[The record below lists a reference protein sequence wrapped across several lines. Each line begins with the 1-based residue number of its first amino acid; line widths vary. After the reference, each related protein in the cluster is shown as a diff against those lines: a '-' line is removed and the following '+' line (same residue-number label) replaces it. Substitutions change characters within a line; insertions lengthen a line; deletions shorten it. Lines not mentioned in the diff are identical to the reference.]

1 MDSIADMLVRI
12 NNALRIREEAV
23 EIPHSKMKEGIGRI
37 LQEEGYVARCEV
49 VTRMSRK
56 FLRINLKY
64 NAAKRG
70 VISNLKKVST
80 PGRRIYVGADAIPRV
95 HSGFGTA
102 ILSTPRGLLTDEKAR
117 ASKIGGEVICHVW

>member
-23 EIPHSKMKEGIGRI
+23 EIPYSKMKEGIGRI
-37 LQEEGYVARCEV
+37 LQEEGYVARSEI
-49 VTRMSRK
+49 VTRVSRK
-56 FLRINLKY
+56 YLRINLKY

-70 VISNLKKVST
+70 VISSLEKVST
-80 PGRRIYVGADAIPRV
+80 PGRRIYVGVDAIPKV

-117 ASKIGGEVICHVW
+117 AGKVGGEVICYVW